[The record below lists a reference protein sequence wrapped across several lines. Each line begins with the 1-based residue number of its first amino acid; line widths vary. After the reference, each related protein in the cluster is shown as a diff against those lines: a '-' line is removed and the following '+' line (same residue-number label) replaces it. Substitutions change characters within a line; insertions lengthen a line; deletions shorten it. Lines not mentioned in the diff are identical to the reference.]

1 MTTILDI
8 LDKLDIKLQPHQE
21 EARQD
26 VAEQVGAGLEVRLC
40 LYHRTGAGKTIGSL
54 VCVAQAGVRDVLVLA
69 PPVTHNQWVD
79 QGRKLGLNVF
89 PMSHAKFRM
98 KSTKLHR
105 KQAIIV
111 DEFHL
116 LGGHTG
122 QGWKKLD
129 ALARGLQAPLILC
142 SATPNYN
149 DVERVYCVA
158 HVLDPAGTKGGYIA
172 WLYKHCE
179 TEVNPFGQEPKVVG
193 LLHHADAEAML
204 ASLPYVHYLEDEVIK
219 TITIGS
225 WLVNDVPEPEHLDTY
240 GYSARG
246 HRIMASQM
254 EERHTRNRWMHL
266 DDRGQIRVEVY
277 DAIAMVSGVAS
288 GPMLVYCNSSTIAR
302 ALHNAVLEHGA
313 SSLLVTGDITASEKL
328 RRVAQFKE
336 GQHDVLIGTATL
348 ATGTDGLDKMCDT
361 LLIVDDTDDDSLR
374 RQLMGRIL
382 PRGLDTDASAK
393 QVWRLQFS

>member
-1 MTTILDI
+1 MTDILDI
-8 LDKLDIKLQPHQE
+8 LGELDITLQPHQE
-21 EARQD
+21 EARLD
-26 VAEQVGAGLEVRLC
+26 VAAQVATGREVRLC

-54 VCVAQAGVRDVLVLA
+54 VCVAQSGVHEVLVLA
-69 PPVTHNQWVD
+69 PPVTHDQWID
-79 QGRKLGLNVF
+79 WGHQLGLVVT

-98 KSTKLHR
+98 KTTKVHR

-158 HVLDPAGTKGGYIA
+158 HVLDPAGNSGGYIS

-179 TEVNPFGQEPKVVG
+179 TEANPFGQEPKVVG

-219 TITIGS
+219 TVTIGS
-225 WLVNDVPEPEHLDTY
+225 WQVDDVPEPEFLDRY
-240 GYSARG
+240 GYSQRG

-254 EERHTRNRWMHL
+254 EERHTRNRWLHL
-266 DDRGQIRVEVY
+266 DDQGRTRPEVY
-277 DAIAMVSGVAS
+277 EEIAMAAGAAG
-288 GPMLVYCNSSTIAR
+288 GPLLIYCNSSVIAK
-302 ALHNAVLEHGA
+302 ALHEAVLEHGA
-313 SSLLVTGDITASEKL
+313 SSLLVTGDIPAGEKL
-328 RRVAQFKE
+328 RRVALFKE
-336 GQHDVLIGTATL
+336 GRHDVLIGTATL

-382 PRGLDTDASAK
+382 PRGLDVDASSK
-393 QVWRLQFS
+393 RVWRLAFS